1 MIRKTSSVKLTIGIE
16 GASEILLK
24 DVGRNN
30 FLALLTLRI
39 SLGVVLAHVGIISG
53 NETNDTLLALVA
65 DIDTHEHSF
74 SGDLWAEAHA
84 PQVTTELSIDLTD
97 NIQVY
102 VIFISVDSL
111 ARNELRDNGVVRVNF
126 IFNGGVEDL
135 LPHGVGNDDKEELN
149 DGLLWLILRRGLT
162 LLGTSLYIDVVPE
175 VGVNSV
181 LEVLDR

>member
-1 MIRKTSSVKLTIGIE
+1 MF
-16 GASEILLK
+16 ASFALSRQK
-24 DVGRNN
+24 QARRNLFFSCPQKSRGLSN
-30 FLALLTLRI
+30 HGCL
-39 SLGVVLAHVGIISG
+39 SLSPSLS
-53 NETNDTLLALVA
+53 LV
-65 DIDTHEHSF
+65 I
-74 SGDLWAEAHA
+74 
-84 PQVTTELSIDLTD
+84 ELSIDLTD

-111 ARNELRDNGVVRVNF
+111 ARNDLRDNGVVRVNF